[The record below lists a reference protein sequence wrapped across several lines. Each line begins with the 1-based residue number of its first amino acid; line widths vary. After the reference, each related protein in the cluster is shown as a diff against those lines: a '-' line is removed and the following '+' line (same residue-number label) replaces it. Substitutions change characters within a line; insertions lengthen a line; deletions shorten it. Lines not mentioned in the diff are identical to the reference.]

1 MGQVTTLMEIVDSC
15 NGLNAVDTIYAQE
28 PWTEQSVA
36 VVATEPSSG
45 DLPED
50 AKRLGM
56 RYFLELSVANEFLV
70 DWCQSLKREPTLKE
84 KCQRLIQYAI
94 NDA

>member
-1 MGQVTTLMEIVDSC
+1 MGQVTTLVEIVNSC
-15 NGLNAVDTIYAQE
+15 DGLSEVDTIYARE

-36 VVATEPSSG
+36 IVATEPSSG
-45 DLPED
+45 GLPED
-50 AKRLGM
+50 AKNLGL
-56 RYFLELSVANEFLV
+56 RYFLEVSVANEFLV
-70 DWCQSLKREPTLKE
+70 DWSQSLKREPTLKE